1 MLTKLLT
8 CSEPVRVL
16 LLSDPSVFDAQ
27 VKAARA
33 AVEADLGDPA
43 EGIVRTL
50 LDVIAATTGGDANS
64 VLAISSARAT
74 LEGFVQSVVPD
85 DEKQPVLD
93 RFTEAMRDEDVR
105 QAMAYVRA
113 QTACNMYRESVDVND
128 LLDADPDGATWI
140 TVRALSR
147 EQMRA
152 ADRFAGV
159 KSRLGAILYAQCID
173 KARQEG
179 RQGND
184 AAVGYARHLASFTDD
199 ERAEIEKFEGWQER
213 CDEKIAAMGIITV
226 DGFDLEIDAATGE
239 YPTGQLVEQV
249 LQGREVV
256 NEIARH
262 IRQVS
267 TLGKIPSLSLGQQ
280 SGTAESESV
289 AAQLPTGGSATSAQ
303 AAAQNLPLT
312 D

>member
-8 CSEPVRVL
+8 CSEPVKVL

-27 VKAARA
+27 VRAARV
-33 AVEADLGDPA
+33 AVEQDLGEPA
-43 EGIVRTL
+43 EGIVRML

-64 VLAISSARAT
+64 VLAIGSARAT

-85 DEKQPVLD
+85 DAKQPALE
-93 RFTEAMRDEDVR
+93 RFAESMRDEDVR

-113 QTACNMYRESVDVND
+113 QTACNLYRESVDVND
-128 LLDADPDGATWI
+128 LLDPNPEGATWVTI
-140 TVRALSR
+140 KALSR
-147 EQMRA
+147 EDMRK
-152 ADRFAGV
+152 ADKFAGV

-173 KARQEG
+173 RARQEG
-179 RQGND
+179 RQGGD

-199 ERAEIEKFEGWQER
+199 ERDEIERFEQWQEK
-213 CDEKIAAMGIITV
+213 CDEKIAAMGLIEV
-226 DGFDLEIDAATGE
+226 AGFDLTVDAATGE
-239 YPTGQLVEQV
+239 YPAAALAEQV

-262 IRQVS
+262 VRQVS
-267 TLGKIPSLSLGQQ
+267 TLGKPQSLSLGRQ
-280 SGTAESESV
+280 SGTAGSDHK
-289 AAQLPTGGSATSAQ
+289 AAALPMGGNAANAQ
-303 AAAQNLPLT
+303 AAPENLPLT